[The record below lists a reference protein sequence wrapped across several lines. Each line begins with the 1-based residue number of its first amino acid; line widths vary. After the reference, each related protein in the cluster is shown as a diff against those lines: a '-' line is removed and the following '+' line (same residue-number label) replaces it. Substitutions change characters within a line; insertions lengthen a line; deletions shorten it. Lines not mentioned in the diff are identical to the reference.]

1 MKYQRTDAFI
11 LDYRRLSKPE
21 QALVRAALPLFIKAA
36 ERVAAEPGT
45 PWPATLRVKSVE
57 GAKGVW
63 EMTWSF
69 SGPDGRA
76 TFEWSRVGDEVCI
89 RWRRIGSHAI
99 LRDP

>member
-11 LDYRRLSKPE
+11 RDYRRLSKSE
-21 QALVRAALPLFIKAA
+21 QDMVKAALPLFMTAA
-36 ERVAAEPGT
+36 VRVVAEPGT
-45 PWPATLRVKSVE
+45 PWPAALRVKSVE

-76 TFEWSRVGDEVCI
+76 TFEWGRVGDDVCI
-89 RWRRIGSHAI
+89 RWRRIGTHGIFS
-99 LRDP
+99 DP